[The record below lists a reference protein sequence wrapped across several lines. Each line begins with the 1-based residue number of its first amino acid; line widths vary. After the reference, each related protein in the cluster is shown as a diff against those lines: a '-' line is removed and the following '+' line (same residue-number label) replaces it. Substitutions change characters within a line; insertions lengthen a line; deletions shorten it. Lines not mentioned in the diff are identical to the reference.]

1 GLAARAWHG
10 SCSPPSRRFEPRPC
24 SFPPRSLKSQILPQR
39 VAASRSPPRDTD
51 PGDPRS
57 SVPSGLGETPL
68 PIRPDVILRRSRQ
81 QHCRQERMQR
91 HVDNTQAGDGT
102 EAAQD
107 EAPLLAQQPS
117 SCTELCSARCGLAL
131 VLHVSLFVAY
141 ALRVSLSIAIVAMT
155 NSNHP
160 HNWSGSTPHGSY
172 PGFAQEVPRYN
183 WSAETQGI
191 VLSSFFYGYGLTQA
205 LGGYCSGLFGGKP
218 ILGSG
223 LLLSSVLTLL
233 VPQAAEFG
241 VSFLIGLQVLLGLAE
256 GVIFPAQYTLW
267 AKWAPPLE
275 RSRLMNITDAGCT
288 FGTFIALLV
297 AGIICQSLGW
307 PFVFYIFGGVG
318 CAWCL
323 CWFLLVYE
331 DPAHHPWISAGEQ
344 EYIMSSLAH
353 QGSSHGRSLPLVA
366 MAKSLPLWA
375 ITIACFCTDW
385 LFYMLLTSMPTFMSN
400 VLHFDLREN
409 GLLSSLPYVGNGL
422 GHILAGLLADFLLA
436 RRVLGTAA
444 VRKLFSALGM
454 LLPAVFLVTV
464 PYIGCSS
471 TVVVVLLTL
480 ALTIIS
486 MTGAGI
492 NINHI
497 DIAPRY
503 AGFLLG
509 ITNTFGIVAGIIAP
523 TAVGLL
529 VSQDLQTGWRNAFFV
544 SAALNLFGLTFYIA
558 FGSGTIQDWARED
571 AAVQ

>member
-1 GLAARAWHG
+1 MQCHAD
-10 SCSPPSRRFEPRPC
+10 STQTEDRP
-24 SFPPRSLKSQILPQR
+24 
-39 VAASRSPPRDTD
+39 
-51 PGDPRS
+51 
-57 SVPSGLGETPL
+57 
-68 PIRPDVILRRSRQ
+68 
-81 QHCRQERMQR
+81 
-91 HVDNTQAGDGT
+91 
-102 EAAQD
+102 EAEQD
-107 EAPLLAQQPS
+107 ESPLLAQQTS
-117 SCTELCSARCGLAL
+117 FRTGLCSARCGLAL
-131 VLHVSLFVAY
+131 VLHVSLFMAY
-141 ALRVSLSIAIVAMT
+141 SLRVGLSIAIVAMT
-155 NSNHP
+155 NS
-160 HNWSGSTPHGSY
+160 SIPHGSSSIS
-172 PGFAQEVPRYN
+172 PNSSHRGSAQ
-183 WSAETQGI
+183 G
-191 VLSSFFYGYGLTQA
+191 
-205 LGGYCSGLFGGKP
+205 
-218 ILGSG
+218 
-223 LLLSSVLTLL
+223 
-233 VPQAAEFG
+233 
-241 VSFLIGLQVLLGLAE
+241 

-275 RSRLMNITDAGCT
+275 RSRLMNIADAGCT
-288 FGTFIALLV
+288 FGTFCALLV

-344 EYIMSSLAH
+344 EYIMLSLAH

-375 ITIACFCTDW
+375 IAIACFCTDW

-400 VLHFDLREN
+400 VLHFSLTEN
-409 GLLSSLPYVGNGL
+409 GLLSALPFIGNGL
-422 GHILAGLLADFLLA
+422 GHILTGLLADFLLA
-436 RRVLGTAA
+436 RQVLGTAA

-454 LLPAVFLVTV
+454 LFPAVCLVAV

-471 TVVVVLLTL
+471 TATVVLLTL

-492 NINHI
+492 NINHV

-509 ITNTFGIVAGIIAP
+509 ITNTFGIVSGIIAP

-544 SAALNLFGLTFYIA
+544 SAALNLFGLIFFIA
-558 FGSGTIQDWARED
+558 FGSGTIQDWAREE
-571 AAVQ
+571 AAVQREPPAREALPSAFAHQKEHRSMDRS

>member
-1 GLAARAWHG
+1 
-10 SCSPPSRRFEPRPC
+10 
-24 SFPPRSLKSQILPQR
+24 
-39 VAASRSPPRDTD
+39 
-51 PGDPRS
+51 
-57 SVPSGLGETPL
+57 
-68 PIRPDVILRRSRQ
+68 
-81 QHCRQERMQR
+81 MQR
-91 HVDNTQAGDGT
+91 HVDNTQAGDGM
-102 EAAQD
+102 EAEQD

-117 SCTELCSARCGLAL
+117 SHTELCSARCGLAL
-131 VLHVSLFVAY
+131 ILHVSLFMAY

-155 NSNHP
+155 NSSHP
-160 HNWSGSTPHGSY
+160 RNWSGSAPRGSY

-191 VLSSFFYGYGLTQA
+191 ILSSFFYGYGLTQA

-218 ILGSG
+218 VLGGG

-233 VPQAAEFG
+233 VPQAAELG

-275 RSRLMNITDAGCT
+275 RSRLMNVADAGCT
-288 FGTFIALLV
+288 FGTFVALLV

-344 EYIMSSLAH
+344 EYIMSLLAH

-385 LFYMLLTSMPTFMSN
+385 LFYMLLTSMPMFMSN

-409 GLLSSLPYVGNGL
+409 GLLSSLPYIGNGL

-436 RRVLGTAA
+436 RQVLGTAA
-444 VRKLFSALGM
+444 IRKLFSALGM
-454 LLPAVFLVTV
+454 LLPAIFLVAV

-471 TVVVVLLTL
+471 MVAVVLLTL

-523 TAVGLL
+523 TTVGLL
-529 VSQDLQTGWRNAFFV
+529 VSQDLQTGWRNAFFI
-544 SAALNLFGLTFYIA
+544 SAALNLFGLIFYI
-558 FGSGTIQDWARED
+558 SGPIQDWARED

>member
-1 GLAARAWHG
+1 
-10 SCSPPSRRFEPRPC
+10 
-24 SFPPRSLKSQILPQR
+24 
-39 VAASRSPPRDTD
+39 
-51 PGDPRS
+51 
-57 SVPSGLGETPL
+57 
-68 PIRPDVILRRSRQ
+68 
-81 QHCRQERMQR
+81 MQC

-102 EAAQD
+102 EAEQD

-117 SCTELCSARCGLAL
+117 FHTGLCSARCGLAL
-131 VLHVSLFVAY
+131 VLHISLFVAY

-155 NSNHP
+155 NSSHP
-160 HNWSGSTPHGSY
+160 HGWSGSAPHSSY
-172 PGFAQEVPRYN
+172 LAPVYN

-191 VLSSFFYGYGLTQA
+191 VLSSFFYGYSLTQT
-205 LGGYCSGLFGGKP
+205 LGGYCSGLLGGKP
-218 ILGSG
+218 VLGSG

-233 VPQAAEFG
+233 MPQAAELG
-241 VSFLIGLQVLLGLAE
+241 VSFLIGLQALLGLAE

-275 RSRLMNITDAGCT
+275 RSRLMNIADAGCT
-288 FGTFIALLV
+288 FGTFFALLV
-297 AGIICQSLGW
+297 AGIICQTLGW
-307 PFVFYIFGGVG
+307 PFVFYIFGEPKKVWTA
-318 CAWCL
+318 CAGD
-323 CWFLLVYE
+323 VR
-331 DPAHHPWISAGEQ
+331 Q
-344 EYIMSSLAH
+344 ERRHWLMFYSF
-353 QGSSHGRSLPLVA
+353 QGSSHGHSLPLVA

-400 VLHFDLREN
+400 ILHFDLREN
-409 GLLSSLPYVGNGL
+409 GLLSSLPYIGNGL

-454 LLPAVFLVTV
+454 LLPAIFLVAV

-523 TAVGLL
+523 TA
-529 VSQDLQTGWRNAFFV
+529 DLQTGWRNAFFV
-544 SAALNLFGLTFYIA
+544 SAALNLFGLIFYVA

-571 AAVQ
+571 THLHPALSTS

>member
-1 GLAARAWHG
+1 
-10 SCSPPSRRFEPRPC
+10 
-24 SFPPRSLKSQILPQR
+24 
-39 VAASRSPPRDTD
+39 
-51 PGDPRS
+51 
-57 SVPSGLGETPL
+57 
-68 PIRPDVILRRSRQ
+68 
-81 QHCRQERMQR
+81 
-91 HVDNTQAGDGT
+91 
-102 EAAQD
+102 
-107 EAPLLAQQPS
+107 
-117 SCTELCSARCGLAL
+117 LCSARCGLAL

-141 ALRVSLSIAIVAMT
+141 ALRVSLSIAIIAMT
-155 NSNHP
+155 NGSHP
-160 HNWSGSTPHGSY
+160 HSWSGSAPRGSY
-172 PGFAQEVPRYN
+172 PGFSQDVSGKQMQITERRFPGSAPVYN

-191 VLSSFFYGYGLTQA
+191 ILSSFFYGYGLTQV

-218 ILGSG
+218 VLGSG

-233 VPQAAEFG
+233 VPRAAELG
-241 VSFLIGLQVLLGLAE
+241 MSFLIGLQVLLGLAE
-256 GVIFPAQYTLW
+256 YTLW

-275 RSRLMNITDAGCT
+275 RSRLMNIADAGCT
-288 FGTFIALLV
+288 FGTFFALLV

-331 DPAHHPWISAGEQ
+331 DPAHHPWINAGEQ
-344 EYIMSSLAH
+344 EYIVSLLAH
-353 QGSSHGRSLPLVA
+353 QGSSHGCSLPLVA

-385 LFYMLLTSMPTFMSN
+385 LFYMLLTSMPMFMSN

-409 GLLSSLPYVGNGL
+409 GLLSSLPYIGNGL

-444 VRKLFSALGM
+444 IRKLFSALGM
-454 LLPAVFLVTV
+454 LLPAVFLVAV
-464 PYIGCSS
+464 PYLGCSS

-529 VSQDLQTGWRNAFFV
+529 ISQDLQTGWRNAFFV
-544 SAALNLFGLTFYIA
+544 SAALNLFGLIFYIA

-571 AAVQ
+571 TAVQ

>member
-1 GLAARAWHG
+1 MPGITACLLPCLLTFAIPFPTGLAI
-10 SCSPPSRRFEPRPC
+10 F
-24 SFPPRSLKSQILPQR
+24 
-39 VAASRSPPRDTD
+39 
-51 PGDPRS
+51 
-57 SVPSGLGETPL
+57 
-68 PIRPDVILRRSRQ
+68 LRRSSRQ
-81 QHCRQERMQR
+81 QHYRQERMQC
-91 HVDNTQAGDGT
+91 HVDNTQAGDRP
-102 EAAQD
+102 EAEQD
-107 EAPLLAQQPS
+107 EAPLLAQHLS
-117 SCTELCSARCGLAL
+117 RTGLCSARSGLAL
-131 VLHVSLFVAY
+131 ALHVSLFVAY
-141 ALRVSLSIAIVAMT
+141 ALRVSLSITIVAMT
-155 NSNHP
+155 NSSHP
-160 HNWSGSTPHGSY
+160 HGWSGGAPHGFY
-172 PGFAQEVPRYN
+172 PGFAQDAPVYN
-183 WSAETQGI
+183 WSTEIQGI

-233 VPQAAEFG
+233 MPPAAELG
-241 VSFLIGLQVLLGLAE
+241 MSFLIGLQVLLGLAE

-275 RSRLMNITDAGCT
+275 RSRLMNIADAGCT
-288 FGTFIALLV
+288 FGTFFALFL

-331 DPAHHPWISAGEQ
+331 DPAHHPWISAREQ
-344 EYIMSSLAH
+344 EYIVSSLAH
-353 QGSSHGRSLPLVA
+353 QGSSHGCSLPLVA

-375 ITIACFCTDW
+375 ITVACFCTDW
-385 LFYMLLTSMPTFMSN
+385 MFYMLLTSMPTFLSN
-400 VLHFDLREN
+400 ILHFDLREN

-454 LLPAVFLVTV
+454 LLPAIFLVAV
-464 PYIGCSS
+464 PYVGCSS
-471 TVVVVLLTL
+471 TIVAVLLTL
-480 ALTIIS
+480 ALTVIS

-509 ITNTFGIVAGIIAP
+509 ITNAFGIVAGIIAP
-523 TAVGLL
+523 SAVGFL
-529 VSQDLQTGWRNAFFV
+529 VGQDLQAGWRNAFFV
-544 SAALNLFGLTFYIA
+544 SAALNLFGLIFYIA
-558 FGSGTIQDWARED
+558 FGSGTIQDWATED
-571 AAVQ
+571 TAVQ

>member
-1 GLAARAWHG
+1 MPNAGTAQSWLPPATRPGRRSQETHDHAGPLWAGGDTSPHMARHYLEEKQAAAFAGRRGCSATWTTHRQG
-10 SCSPPSRRFEPRPC
+10 TGRKQSRTKPLCLLSSPPS
-24 SFPPRSLKSQILPQR
+24 
-39 VAASRSPPRDTD
+39 
-51 PGDPRS
+51 
-57 SVPSGLGETPL
+57 
-68 PIRPDVILRRSRQ
+68 
-81 QHCRQERMQR
+81 
-91 HVDNTQAGDGT
+91 
-102 EAAQD
+102 AQ
-107 EAPLLAQQPS
+107 
-117 SCTELCSARCGLAL
+117 
-131 VLHVSLFVAY
+131 
-141 ALRVSLSIAIVAMT
+141 
-155 NSNHP
+155 
-160 HNWSGSTPHGSY
+160 
-172 PGFAQEVPRYN
+172 
-183 WSAETQGI
+183 
-191 VLSSFFYGYGLTQA
+191 
-205 LGGYCSGLFGGKP
+205 
-218 ILGSG
+218 
-223 LLLSSVLTLL
+223 
-233 VPQAAEFG
+233 
-241 VSFLIGLQVLLGLAE
+241 

-275 RSRLMNITDAGCT
+275 RSRLMNIADAGCT
-288 FGTFIALLV
+288 FGTFFALLV
-297 AGIICQSLGW
+297 AGIICQTLGW
-307 PFVFYIFGGVG
+307 PFVSYIFGGVG
-318 CAWCL
+318 CVWCL

-331 DPAHHPWISAGEQ
+331 DPAHHPWISAREQ
-344 EYIMSSLAH
+344 EYIVSLLAH
-353 QGSSHGRSLPLVA
+353 QGRSHGHALPLVA

-436 RRVLGTAA
+436 RQVLGTAA

-454 LLPAVFLVTV
+454 LLPAIFLVAV
-464 PYIGCSS
+464 PYIGCNS

-544 SAALNLFGLTFYIA
+544 SAALNLFGLIFYIA

-571 AAVQ
+571 TAVQ

>member
-1 GLAARAWHG
+1 MPAATARLLT
-10 SCSPPSRRFEPRPC
+10 CLLMFEIC
-24 SFPPRSLKSQILPQR
+24 FP
-39 VAASRSPPRDTD
+39 T
-51 PGDPRS
+51 
-57 SVPSGLGETPL
+57 GLG
-68 PIRPDVILRRSRQ
+68 VIVRSSRQ
-81 QHCRQERMQR
+81 QRCRWQRMQC
-91 HVDNTQAGDGT
+91 HADSTQAGDRP
-102 EAAQD
+102 AAEQD
-107 EAPLLAQQPS
+107 EAPLLAEQPS
-117 SCTELCSARCGLAL
+117 SHTGLCSARCGLAL
-131 VLHVSLFVAY
+131 VLHVALFVAY

-155 NSNHP
+155 NSSQP
-160 HNWSGSTPHGSY
+160 HGCPGSAPRGSY
-172 PGFAQEVPRYN
+172 PGFAQDAPVYN

-191 VLSSFFYGYGLTQA
+191 ILSSFFYGYGFTQA
-205 LGGYCSGLFGGKP
+205 LGGYS
-218 ILGSG
+218 SG
-223 LLLSSVLTLL
+223 LLGGKL
-233 VPQAAEFG
+233 V
-241 VSFLIGLQVLLGLAE
+241 

-275 RSRLMNITDAGCT
+275 RSRLMNIADAGCT
-288 FGTFIALLV
+288 FGTFFALLV

-331 DPAHHPWISAGEQ
+331 DPARHPWISAREQ
-344 EYIMSSLAH
+344 EYIVSSLAH

-366 MAKSLPLWA
+366 MAKSLPLWG

-409 GLLSSLPYVGNGL
+409 GLLSSLPYIGNGL
-422 GHILAGLLADFLLA
+422 GHILSGLLADFLLA
-436 RRVLGTAA
+436 KRVLSTAA

-454 LLPAVFLVTV
+454 LLPAVFLVAV

-529 VSQDLQTGWRNAFFV
+529 VSQDLQTGWRNAFFI
-544 SAALNLFGLTFYIA
+544 SAALNLFGLIFYIT

-571 AAVQ
+571 TAVQ

>member
-1 GLAARAWHG
+1 
-10 SCSPPSRRFEPRPC
+10 
-24 SFPPRSLKSQILPQR
+24 
-39 VAASRSPPRDTD
+39 
-51 PGDPRS
+51 
-57 SVPSGLGETPL
+57 
-68 PIRPDVILRRSRQ
+68 
-81 QHCRQERMQR
+81 MQR

-102 EAAQD
+102 EAEQD

-117 SCTELCSARCGLAL
+117 SRTGLCSARCGLAL
-131 VLHVSLFVAY
+131 VLHISLFVAY

-155 NSNHP
+155 NSSHP
-160 HNWSGSTPHGSY
+160 HGWSGSAPHSSY
-172 PGFAQEVPRYN
+172 PAFAQD
-183 WSAETQGI
+183 
-191 VLSSFFYGYGLTQA
+191 
-205 LGGYCSGLFGGKP
+205 
-218 ILGSG
+218 
-223 LLLSSVLTLL
+223 
-233 VPQAAEFG
+233 
-241 VSFLIGLQVLLGLAE
+241 

-275 RSRLMNITDAGCT
+275 RSRLMNIADAGCT
-288 FGTFIALLV
+288 FGTFFALLV
-297 AGIICQSLGW
+297 AGIICQTLGW

-318 CAWCL
+318 CVWCL

-331 DPAHHPWISAGEQ
+331 DPAHHPWISAREQ
-344 EYIMSSLAH
+344 EYIMSLLAH
-353 QGSSHGRSLPLVA
+353 QQVERPKKAWTACAGDVRQERRHWLMFYSFQGSSHGHSLPLVA

-375 ITIACFCTDW
+375 ITVACFCTDW

-454 LLPAVFLVTV
+454 LLPAIFLVAV

-544 SAALNLFGLTFYIA
+544 SAALNLFGLIFYIA

-571 AAVQ
+571 TAVQ

>member
-1 GLAARAWHG
+1 MPGVTAWLLP
-10 SCSPPSRRFEPRPC
+10 CLLVFEIRFP
-24 SFPPRSLKSQILPQR
+24 
-39 VAASRSPPRDTD
+39 A
-51 PGDPRS
+51 G
-57 SVPSGLGETPL
+57 
-68 PIRPDVILRRSRQ
+68 PDVNLRRSRQ
-81 QHCRQERMQR
+81 QHRRQERMQR
-91 HVDNTQAGDGT
+91 HVDNTQAGDGM
-102 EAAQD
+102 EAEQD

-117 SCTELCSARCGLAL
+117 SRTELCSARCGLAL
-131 VLHVSLFVAY
+131 ILHVSLFMAY

-155 NSNHP
+155 NSSHP
-160 HNWSGSTPHGSY
+160 RNWSGSAPRGSY
-172 PGFAQEVPRYN
+172 PGFAQ
-183 WSAETQGI
+183 
-191 VLSSFFYGYGLTQA
+191 
-205 LGGYCSGLFGGKP
+205 
-218 ILGSG
+218 
-223 LLLSSVLTLL
+223 
-233 VPQAAEFG
+233 
-241 VSFLIGLQVLLGLAE
+241 E

-275 RSRLMNITDAGCT
+275 RSRLMNVADAGCT
-288 FGTFIALLV
+288 FGTFVALLV

-344 EYIMSSLAH
+344 EYIMSLLAH

-385 LFYMLLTSMPTFMSN
+385 LFYMLLTSMPMFMSN

-409 GLLSSLPYVGNGL
+409 GLLSSLPYIGNGL

-436 RRVLGTAA
+436 RQVLGTAA
-444 VRKLFSALGM
+444 IRKLFSALGM
-454 LLPAVFLVTV
+454 LLPAIFLVAV

-471 TVVVVLLTL
+471 MVAVVLLML

-523 TAVGLL
+523 TTVGLL
-529 VSQDLQTGWRNAFFV
+529 VSQDLQTGWRNAFFI
-544 SAALNLFGLTFYIA
+544 SAALNLFGLIFYIA

>member
-1 GLAARAWHG
+1 
-10 SCSPPSRRFEPRPC
+10 RPALVC
-24 SFPPRSLKSQILPQR
+24 R
-39 VAASRSPPRDTD
+39 RSPST
-51 PGDPRS
+51 
-57 SVPSGLGETPL
+57 GLW
-68 PIRPDVILRRSRQ
+68 
-81 QHCRQERMQR
+81 
-91 HVDNTQAGDGT
+91 
-102 EAAQD
+102 
-107 EAPLLAQQPS
+107 
-117 SCTELCSARCGLAL
+117 SARCGLAL

-141 ALRVSLSIAIVAMT
+141 TLRVSLSIAIVAMT
-155 NSNHP
+155 NSSHP
-160 HNWSGSTPHGSY
+160 HGWSGSALRSSY
-172 PGFAQEVPRYN
+172 PGFAQDVSGKQMQVTERRFPGSVPVYN

-191 VLSSFFYGYGLTQA
+191 ILSSFFYGYGLTQA

-218 ILGSG
+218 VLGSG

-233 VPQAAEFG
+233 VPRAAELG
-241 VSFLIGLQVLLGLAE
+241 MSFLIGLQVLLGLAE

-267 AKWAPPLE
+267 AKWAPLLE
-275 RSRLMNITDAGCT
+275 RSRLMNIADAGCT
-288 FGTFIALLV
+288 FGTFFALLV

-307 PFVFYIFGGVG
+307 PFVFYIFGGIG

-323 CWFLLVYE
+323 SWFLLVYE
-331 DPAHHPWISAGEQ
+331 DPAHHPWISAEEQ
-344 EYIMSSLAH
+344 EYIESSLAH

-385 LFYMLLTSMPTFMSN
+385 LFYMLLTTMPTFMSN

-444 VRKLFSALGM
+444 VRKLFSALGKKKLSSAVQPFQHIVWPVIKHIPFSSQGM
-454 LLPAVFLVTV
+454 LLPAVFLVAV

-471 TVVVVLLTL
+471 TVIVVLLTL

-523 TAVGLL
+523 TTVGLL
-529 VSQDLQTGWRNAFFV
+529 VSQDLQTGWRSAFFV
-544 SAALNLFGLTFYIA
+544 SAALNLFGLIFYVA

-571 AAVQ
+571 TAVQ

>member
-1 GLAARAWHG
+1 MPGVTARLLPCLLTFDIRFPTGLN
-10 SCSPPSRRFEPRPC
+10 
-24 SFPPRSLKSQILPQR
+24 I
-39 VAASRSPPRDTD
+39 
-51 PGDPRS
+51 
-57 SVPSGLGETPL
+57 
-68 PIRPDVILRRSRQ
+68 ILRRSRQ
-81 QHCRQERMQR
+81 QRCRQERMQC
-91 HVDNTQAGDGT
+91 HVDNTQAGDGP
-102 EAAQD
+102 EAGQD
-107 EAPLLAQQPS
+107 EDPLLAQQPS
-117 SCTELCSARCGLAL
+117 SRTGLWSARCGLAL

-141 ALRVSLSIAIVAMT
+141 TLRVSLSIAIVAMT
-155 NSNHP
+155 NSSHP
-160 HNWSGSTPHGSY
+160 HGWSGSALRSSY
-172 PGFAQEVPRYN
+172 PGFAQDVPVYN

-191 VLSSFFYGYGLTQA
+191 ILSSFFYGYGLTQA

-218 ILGSG
+218 VLGSG

-233 VPQAAEFG
+233 VPRAAELG
-241 VSFLIGLQVLLGLAE
+241 MSFLIGLQVLLGLAE

-275 RSRLMNITDAGCT
+275 RSRLMNIADAGCT
-288 FGTFIALLV
+288 FGTFFALLV

-323 CWFLLVYE
+323 SWFLLVYE
-331 DPAHHPWISAGEQ
+331 DPAHHPWISAEEQ
-344 EYIMSSLAH
+344 EYIESSLAH

-454 LLPAVFLVTV
+454 LLPAVFLVAV

-471 TVVVVLLTL
+471 TVIVVLLTL

-523 TAVGLL
+523 TTVGLL
-529 VSQDLQTGWRNAFFV
+529 VSQVIWGHKPQAHPWKKTQVCSQKLIPFF
-544 SAALNLFGLTFYIA
+544 ALNQKLLQANPLSQRTH
-558 FGSGTIQDWARED
+558 
-571 AAVQ
+571 VM